1 MTDTTTLPKPRRW
14 RRRIFIALGALTGI
28 VAVLALLFVI
38 NGLWLAHGETP
49 LAGTA
54 VAKADGAAAPQPA
67 PSDPA
72 EVKVLSY
79 NFAKG
84 MLNDGTWKVETG
96 HVDERLAKIAAL
108 IRQEQPDLVFLSEI
122 VFECQPCSRNQVAYL
137 AAETELKHW
146 ATGENYNF
154 GLPFFRV
161 VGGNAILSRW
171 PLKPVDNFALPVQK
185 PFYITKNNR
194 RALFCQ
200 IDLAGQPLLLGAVH
214 NDSFDLENNLVQ
226 ARLELEHIA
235 GRPAILAGDF
245 NAMPH
250 EPAIQLLKASG
261 QFTAVY
267 DGPHTFPTSKPDQTI
282 DLIFAP
288 AGWTVVEHHVPQCDA
303 SDHLPTVTTFRRR

>member
-1 MTDTTTLPKPRRW
+1 MTHVAASNKPRRW
-14 RRRIFIALGALTGI
+14 RRRLLVALGVLAAL
-28 VAVLALLFVI
+28 VALVALLFVI

-49 LAGTA
+49 VVGTA
-54 VAKADGAAAPQPA
+54 GGAAVDKPA
-67 PSDPA
+67 SSDPA
-72 EVKVLSY
+72 EIKVLSY
-79 NFAKG
+79 NIAKG
-84 MLNDGTWKVETG
+84 MLNDGTWRFDTA

-108 IRQEQPDLVFLSEI
+108 IRQEKPNIVFLSEA
-122 VFECQPCSRNQVAYL
+122 VFECQPCSRNQIEYL
-137 AAETELKHW
+137 AAETDLKHW
-146 ATGENYNF
+146 AFGENYNF
-154 GLPFFRV
+154 GLPFFRI

-171 PLKPVDNFALPVQK
+171 PLTPVSNIPLPIQK

-200 IDLAGQPLLLGAVH
+200 IELAGSPLLLSAIH
-214 NDSFDLENNLVQ
+214 NDSFNMKNNLVQ
-226 ARLELEHIA
+226 AKLELENIT

-250 EPAIQLLKASG
+250 EPAIKLLQSSG

-267 DGPHTFPTSKPDQTI
+267 DGPKTFPTSKPDQTI

-288 AGWTVVEHHVPQCDA
+288 AGWTVVEHHVPHCDA